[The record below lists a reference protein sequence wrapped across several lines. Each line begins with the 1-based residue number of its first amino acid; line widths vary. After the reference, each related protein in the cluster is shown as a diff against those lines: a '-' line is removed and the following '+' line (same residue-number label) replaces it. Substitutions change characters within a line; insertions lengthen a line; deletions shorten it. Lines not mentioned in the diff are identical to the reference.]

1 MTYDNGV
8 LIGHAMNCKGI
19 CCNAEPHYSKTSDF
33 KNLATMFSQQAA
45 DDFFRMKSGESLWEI
60 SRNEMV
66 ALEAR
71 LEVEYAASKAEH
83 DAALA
88 AAAAAADC
96 RSKAERV
103 AIRNGAACNRH
114 GAKLIQK
121 RAEPCKFLYNCQGT
135 PARPTTLGVTTEC
148 WSHEYKDPK
157 TGAIVAKHVC
167 DRLHPGEAGWLKEWN
182 TDRRFKVVG
191 RFDGLATKPNRR

>member
-1 MTYDNGV
+1 MNYDNGV
-8 LIGHAMNCKGI
+8 LIGHAKNCKGI
-19 CCNAEPHYSKTSDF
+19 CCNAETHYSETSDF
-33 KNLATMFSQQAA
+33 KKTLAMFGPQAA
-45 DDFFRMKSGESLWEI
+45 HDYFRMKSGESLWEI
-60 SRNEMV
+60 SGHEMI
-66 ALEAR
+66 ALEQR
-71 LEVEYAASKAEH
+71 LEVEYVASKAQH

-114 GAKLIQK
+114 GAKAIQK

-148 WSHEYKDPK
+148 WSHEYTDPK
-157 TGAIVAKHVC
+157 TGAFVAKHVC
-167 DRLHPGEAGWLKEWN
+167 DRLHPGEAGWLPEWN
-182 TDRRFKVVG
+182 TDRRFKVAG
-191 RFDGLATKPNRR
+191 RFDGLAPKRR